1 MLYKLCKSLIFVNMA
16 VFSYFSYRLAEL
28 CSVQL
33 SCMSYFS
40 KGYTNENN
48 SSLSQLF
55 GQLNTIISYVRK
67 SV

>member
-1 MLYKLCKSLIFVNMA
+1 MA